1 MSFNQEFFFLVILPP
16 ILFESGYNLHR
27 GPFFHNLDSILATS
41 LLGTT
46 ISTLL
51 TGALIFSAAKAGLT
65 SYGLTLNDCFLYG
78 ALISATDTVSILA
91 LFKAVGV
98 DARVYANIFGE
109 SSLNDGVAFVLY
121 KTIIG
126 FQTAEVTGLSIFV
139 AVLKVIYI
147 FFGSIIVAVVVGL
160 LNAIL
165 FKYTSLYKMP
175 IIETLVLII
184 YTYFSYYIAEGL
196 HLSGIIAIFIC
207 GITMGHYSFQNLSS
221 ASQRASK
228 KFFEILAKMAETFVF
243 IYLGMAIF
251 LFDTKFDV
259 GLIMWSIPILLLAR
273 AANIFPLVGI
283 ANLRREKNNRVPFNH
298 QVMMWFS
305 GIRGAMAFS
314 LTVDVPSHSKTIIQ
328 TTTLIIVFITV
339 IVFGGLTVPVLKF
352 LRIKIGKEAEE
363 EEMELP
369 TKGGATEMNNAF
381 LAFDREDLIPFFTRH
396 LRKKNQVSVNGGNN
410 FRADL
415 QLLPRTSS
423 EVDNVEF
430 FELDG
435 YVSDASVQLA

>member
-1 MSFNQEFFFLVILPP
+1 
-16 ILFESGYNLHR
+16 
-27 GPFFHNLDSILATS
+27 
-41 LLGTT
+41 
-46 ISTLL
+46 
-51 TGALIFSAAKAGLT
+51 
-65 SYGLTLNDCFLYG
+65 
-78 ALISATDTVSILA
+78 
-91 LFKAVGV
+91 
-98 DARVYANIFGE
+98 
-109 SSLNDGVAFVLY
+109 
-121 KTIIG
+121 
-126 FQTAEVTGLSIFV
+126 
-139 AVLKVIYI
+139 
-147 FFGSIIVAVVVGL
+147 
-160 LNAIL
+160 
-165 FKYTSLYKMP
+165 
-175 IIETLVLII
+175 
-184 YTYFSYYIAEGL
+184 
-196 HLSGIIAIFIC
+196 
-207 GITMGHYSFQNLSS
+207 
-221 ASQRASK
+221 
-228 KFFEILAKMAETFVF
+228 
-243 IYLGMAIF
+243 
-251 LFDTKFDV
+251 
-259 GLIMWSIPILLLAR
+259 MWSIPILLLAR